1 MPMKDQK
8 FRENLVF
15 YRKQKGLLQKTLA
28 ERLGVSASAVSN
40 WESGINYPRL
50 DTVYNI
56 CDELEISISQL
67 LEIDESKYSR
77 EEQELIHAYK
87 QNPSMRGAIRKL
99 LGLESS

>member
-1 MPMKDQK
+1 MKDQK
-8 FRENLVF
+8 FRENLIF
-15 YRKQKGLLQKTLA
+15 YRKQQGLLQKTLA

-50 DTVYNI
+50 DTVFNI

-67 LEIDESKYSR
+67 LEIDESKYTR

-87 QNPSMRGAIRKL
+87 QNPSMQRAVRKL
-99 LGLESS
+99 LGLESSR